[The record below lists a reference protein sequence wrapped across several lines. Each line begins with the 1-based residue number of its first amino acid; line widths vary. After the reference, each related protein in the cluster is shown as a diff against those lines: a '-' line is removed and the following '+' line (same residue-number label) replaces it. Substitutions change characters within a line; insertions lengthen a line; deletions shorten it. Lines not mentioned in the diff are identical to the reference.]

1 MDLPH
6 KGILQSPALTQYIYG
21 TSVYPREHEQL
32 KKIWEAT
39 IVKYGNLAETTVP
52 VDEGRFLSLFMEI
65 LNPKRMLE
73 IGVFTGYSL
82 FSTALAMPNDGLLTA
97 IDISRD
103 HYEVGLPYIKDAGL
117 AHKINFIESPATPA
131 LNQLLSNQDEK
142 LFDFAFVDANK
153 TSYNNTTSC

>member
-1 MDLPH
+1 MCVELNR
-6 KGILQSPALTQYIYG
+6 YIYG

-39 IVKYGNLAETTVP
+39 IVKYGNLTTVP

-131 LNQLLSNQDEK
+131 LNQLLLATTNHK

>member
-1 MDLPH
+1 MCVELNR
-6 KGILQSPALTQYIYG
+6 YIYG

-131 LNQLLSNQDEK
+131 LNQLLNQDEK

>member
-1 MDLPH
+1 
-6 KGILQSPALTQYIYG
+6 
-21 TSVYPREHEQL
+21 
-32 KKIWEAT
+32 
-39 IVKYGNLAETTVP
+39 
-52 VDEGRFLSLFMEI
+52 MEI

-73 IGVFTGYSL
+73 
-82 FSTALAMPNDGLLTA
+82 LTA

>member
-82 FSTALAMPNDGLLTA
+82 FSTALAMPNDGL
-97 IDISRD
+97 
-103 HYEVGLPYIKDAGL
+103 
-117 AHKINFIESPATPA
+117 
-131 LNQLLSNQDEK
+131 QDEK

>member
-1 MDLPH
+1 
-6 KGILQSPALTQYIYG
+6 
-21 TSVYPREHEQL
+21 
-32 KKIWEAT
+32 
-39 IVKYGNLAETTVP
+39 
-52 VDEGRFLSLFMEI
+52 MEI